1 MVQTYPS
8 RPLQRWKCCCT
19 VGSWLRFCFFLHS
32 LLFLNCSTRLNGS
45 HTLSLLSISVLF
57 FCVFGR
63 FTLGSTKYFCSITHS
78 HSLGWV
84 VMGPSALDS
93 LLYFISSHCFFTFDC
108 FCACTVPVNSFSF
121 VKSQSLCAMN
131 FTRFEF
137 CRLRADPE
145 YLHDGTRSGLEDPP
159 RGPTSQRSF

>member
-1 MVQTYPS
+1 
-8 RPLQRWKCCCT
+8 
-19 VGSWLRFCFFLHS
+19 
-32 LLFLNCSTRLNGS
+32 
-45 HTLSLLSISVLF
+45 
-57 FCVFGR
+57 
-63 FTLGSTKYFCSITHS
+63 
-78 HSLGWV
+78 
-84 VMGPSALDS
+84 MGPCALDS

-145 YLHDGTRSGLEDPP
+145 YLHDTPGRDLKIHQEDRPHSAVFSSRSKFIHSHFFVQSFFFISLASNAYYSFSITRATMEGNAGGASLL
-159 RGPTSQRSF
+159 RRSFPSHFFGSPLWLF